1 MSQRLSFL
9 ATLAAAAV
17 FVVSVP
23 SSRVQADFHEVEI
36 RQLMAGALGRD
47 DIEFV
52 ELRMLGDGENCQGSG
67 MNGPGPFGCE
77 APARPTDGARLIFFD
92 GFGAQTGE
100 FVFPGNTRVGATGRS
115 ILVATS
121 EFAEAF
127 SVQPDFIMSPNV
139 VAGSGRVCY
148 RNVIGASRDVN
159 ACLAYGDLTGNKV
172 IFGGPAVAL
181 PITGSSSLLRIART
195 SNNAT
200 DFQLGPAV
208 PRNNRNEIGGPASQP
223 GDANGD
229 GNINALDIT
238 TVELIVVGARAETA
252 SADAN
257 GDGEINAL
265 DITATEILVATA
277 PRF

>member
-1 MSQRLSFL
+1 MSIL
-9 ATLAAAAV
+9 AALAAAAA
-17 FVVSVP
+17 FVVLVP
-23 SSRVQADFHEVEI
+23 SSRVQADFHDVEI

-67 MNGPGPFGCE
+67 MNGPGPFACE
-77 APARPTDGARLIFFD
+77 APPRPTDGAMLVFFD
-92 GFGAQTGE
+92 GSGARTGE
-100 FVFPGNTRVGATGRS
+100 FVFPGNTPVGATGRS
-115 ILVATS
+115 ILVATL

-127 SVQPDFIMSPNV
+127 SIQPDFIMSPNV
-139 VAGSGRVCY
+139 VANSGRVCY

-159 ACLAYGDLTGNKV
+159 ECLAYGNLTGS
-172 IFGGPAVAL
+172 PAVAL
-181 PITGSSSLLRIART
+181 PITGSFSLFRIART
-195 SNNAT
+195 SINAT
-200 DFQLGPAV
+200 DFQLRPAA

-238 TVELIVVGARAETA
+238 TVELMIVGALVETA

-257 GDGEINAL
+257 GDGKINAL
-265 DITATEILVATA
+265 DITATEILVAAA
-277 PRF
+277 P

>member
-1 MSQRLSFL
+1 MSIL
-9 ATLAAAAV
+9 AALAAAAA
-17 FVVSVP
+17 FVVLVP
-23 SSRVQADFHEVEI
+23 SSRVQADFDDVEI
-36 RQLMAGALGRD
+36 NQLMAGALGGD

-77 APARPTDGARLIFFD
+77 APPRSTDGAMLIFFD
-92 GFGAQTGE
+92 GSGARTGE
-100 FVFPGNTRVGATGRS
+100 FVFPGNTPVGATGRS
-115 ILVATS
+115 ILVATL

-127 SVQPDFIMSPNV
+127 SLQPDFVMPPNV
-139 VAGSGRVCY
+139 IADSGRVCY

-159 ACLAYGDLTGNKV
+159 VCLAYGNFTDNNG
-172 IFGGPAVAL
+172 IFGGPAAAL
-181 PITGSSSLLRIART
+181 PVTGSSSLSRIAAT

-200 DFQLGPAV
+200 DFRLGPAA
-208 PRNNRNEIGGPASQP
+208 PRNNRNEIGGPAFEP

-238 TVELIVVGARAETA
+238 TVELIVVGALVEMA

-257 GDGEINAL
+257 GDGKINAL
-265 DITATEILVATA
+265 DITATEILVAAA
-277 PRF
+277 P

>member
-1 MSQRLSFL
+1 MRQRLSI
-9 ATLAAAAV
+9 LAALAAGAV
-17 FVVSVP
+17 FAVLVP
-23 SSRVQADFHEVEI
+23 SSRVQADFHDVEI
-36 RQLMAGALGRD
+36 SQLMAGALGMD

-67 MNGPGPFGCE
+67 MNGSGPFGCE
-77 APARPTDGARLIFFD
+77 APPRSTDGAMLVFFD
-92 GFGAQTGE
+92 GSGAQTGE
-100 FVFPGNTRVGATGRS
+100 FVFPGNTPVGATGRS
-115 ILVATS
+115 ILVATV

-127 SVQPDFIMSPNV
+127 GLQPDFVMPPNV
-139 VAGSGRVCY
+139 VADSGRACY

-159 ACLAYGDLTGNKV
+159 ECLAYGNFTGNNG
-172 IFGGPAVAL
+172 IFGGPAAAL
-181 PITGSSSLLRIART
+181 PIIGSSSLFRIADT

-200 DFQLGPAV
+200 GFQLRTAA
-208 PRNNRNEIGGPASQP
+208 PRNNRNETGGPAFQP

-238 TVELIVVGARAETA
+238 TVELIVVGTLAEMA

-277 PRF
+277 P